1 MEAIAWQEHGTGPT
15 FGHMDSHDEPLI
27 RDQQDQTVILRLNRP
42 DRLNAVNLP
51 MYAALESE
59 LRGLIA
65 DREVRALMITGS
77 GRAFCVGADL
87 KAHGEGGEGE
97 LSLDERKGY
106 VDAGQRVH
114 RLLQTIPKPVVA
126 AVNGHAIGA
135 GLELALSCDFIIVAE
150 DAKLRL
156 PEIGLGTFVGG
167 GATYTLAQR
176 VGYTKAKELIML
188 GLMFYGKEAE
198 AMGLANAALP
208 ADAVL
213 EAASELAAELSR
225 KAPIS
230 MAFAKRLLDRAR
242 DVDSETALRL
252 EARALLQCM
261 ETRDW
266 REGIDAFNE
275 KRDPNF
281 IGE

>member
-1 MEAIAWQEHGTGPT
+1 M
-15 FGHMDSHDEPLI
+15 
-27 RDQQDQTVILRLNRP
+27 
-42 DRLNAVNLP
+42 
-51 MYAALESE
+51 
-59 LRGLIA
+59 
-65 DREVRALMITGS
+65 
-77 GRAFCVGADL
+77 
-87 KAHGEGGEGE
+87 
-97 LSLDERKGY
+97 SLDERKAY

-167 GATYTLAQR
+167 GTTYTLAQR

-198 AMGLANAALP
+198 AIGLANAALP

-213 EAASELAAELSR
+213 GAASELAAELSR

>member
-15 FGHMDSHDEPLI
+15 FGHMQIHDEPLI
-27 RDQQDQTVILRLNRP
+27 REQQDQTVILRLNRP

-87 KAHGEGGEGE
+87 KAHGEGES
-97 LSLDERKGY
+97 SLDERKGY

-213 EAASELAAELSR
+213 EAASELAAELCR

-242 DVDSETALRL
+242 DIDSETALRL

>member
-1 MEAIAWQEHGTGPT
+1 MEAIAWQGHGTGPT
-15 FGHMDSHDEPLI
+15 FGQMHRHDEPLI
-27 RDQQDQTVILRLNRP
+27 REQQDQTVILRLNRP

-87 KAHGEGGEGE
+87 KAHGEGEP
-97 LSLDERKGY
+97 SLDERKGY

-167 GATYTLAQR
+167 GATYKLAQR

-213 EAASELAAELSR
+213 EAASELTAELSR

>member
-1 MEAIAWQEHGTGPT
+1 MH
-15 FGHMDSHDEPLI
+15 SHDEPLI
-27 RDQQDQTVILRLNRP
+27 REQQDQTVILRLNRP

-87 KAHGEGGEGE
+87 KAHGEGEP
-97 LSLDERKGY
+97 SLDERKGY

-213 EAASELAAELSR
+213 EAASELTAELAR

>member
-15 FGHMDSHDEPLI
+15 FGHMQIHDEPLI
-27 RDQQDQTVILRLNRP
+27 REQQDQTVILRLNRP

-87 KAHGEGGEGE
+87 KAHGEGEP
-97 LSLDERKGY
+97 SLDERKGY

-167 GATYTLAQR
+167 GATYKLAQR

-213 EAASELAAELSR
+213 EAASELTAELSR

>member
-1 MEAIAWQEHGTGPT
+1 MEATAWQEHGTGPT
-15 FGHMDSHDEPLI
+15 FGHMDSHDAPLI
-27 RDQQDQTVILRLNRP
+27 REQQDQTVILRLNRP
-42 DRLNAVNLP
+42 DRLNAVSLP

-65 DREVRALMITGS
+65 EREVRALMITGS

-87 KAHGEGGEGE
+87 KAHGEGE

-188 GLMFYGKEAE
+188 GQTFYGKEAE

-225 KAPIS
+225 KAPVS

-261 ETRDW
+261 DTRDW